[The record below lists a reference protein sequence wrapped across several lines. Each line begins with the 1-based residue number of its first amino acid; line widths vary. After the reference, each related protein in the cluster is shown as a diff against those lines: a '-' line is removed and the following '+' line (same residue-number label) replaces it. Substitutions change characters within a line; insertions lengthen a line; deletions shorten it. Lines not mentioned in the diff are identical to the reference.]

1 MLIEVTTFRLVQEAD
16 VDAFLEAD
24 AREQERVCALS
35 GIVRRTT
42 ARSDDGVWAVIMLW
56 WGTDYAQ
63 TPSDELMA
71 LVDGATV
78 RAERF
83 ETLD

>member
-24 AREQERVCALS
+24 AREQECVSAIK

-42 ARSDDGVWAVIMLW
+42 ARSDDGVWAVVTLW

-63 TPSDELMA
+63 AASDEFTA
-71 LVDGATV
+71 FVDGGTV
-78 RAERF
+78 RNERF

>member
-24 AREQERVCALS
+24 AREQERVSAIK

-42 ARSDDGVWAVIMLW
+42 ARSGDGTWAVITLW
-56 WGTDYAQ
+56 WGTEYAQ
-63 TPSDELMA
+63 APSDDFIA
-71 LVDGATV
+71 FVDGATV
-78 RAERF
+78 RTERY
-83 ETLD
+83 ETPD